1 MARSE
6 HRVRPRR
13 PLIAL
18 AVAVTLVLSA
28 CAGEGFT
35 TAQRTNHGDGARAD
49 LGTQIG
55 VENLLLLT
63 EEEGAPG
70 QLVGGAVNH
79 WSQGTDVSFTAAG
92 VEETVTVSVGAG
104 ETVLLHP
111 DHQSIV
117 LPAVP
122 SAPGTN
128 LEFQISTPEAGSVT
142 VPVPVLD
149 GTIDPYQDYLPTAGD

>member
-6 HRVRPRR
+6 HRVRLRR

-18 AVAVTLVLSA
+18 TVAVTLLLSA
-28 CAGEGFT
+28 CAGEF
-35 TAQRTNHGDGARAD
+35 ASSQRTNHGDGVRAE

-55 VENLLLLT
+55 VENLILIT
-63 EEEGAPG
+63 EDAGAPG
-70 QLVGGAVNH
+70 RLVGGAVNH
-79 WSQGTDVSFTAAG
+79 WSQGTEVSFTAAG
-92 VEETVTVSVGAG
+92 IEETVTVHVGAG

-111 DHQSIV
+111 DHESIV

-128 LEFQISTPEAGSVT
+128 LEFQVSTPEAGSVS
-142 VPVPVLD
+142 VPVPVMD
-149 GTIDPYQDYLPTAGD
+149 GTIDPYQEYLPTADG